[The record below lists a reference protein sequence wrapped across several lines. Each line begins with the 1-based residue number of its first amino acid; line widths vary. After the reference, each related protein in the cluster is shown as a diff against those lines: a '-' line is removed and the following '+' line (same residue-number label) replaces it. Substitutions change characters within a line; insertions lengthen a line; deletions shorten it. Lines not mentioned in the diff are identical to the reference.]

1 MLIEVTDD
9 AVKKL
14 LEKTTANKNIHIGIK
29 GSGCNGFSY
38 DFDFLSSQPDLETQ
52 FEMNYGKFSIWIDYV
67 AVEYLDGM
75 TLDYQKQGI
84 NEGFTFINPN
94 ATAYCGCG
102 ESFTI

>member
-1 MLIEVTDD
+1 
-9 AVKKL
+9 
-14 LEKTTANKNIHIGIK
+14 
-29 GSGCNGFSY
+29 
-38 DFDFLSSQPDLETQ
+38 
-52 FEMNYGKFSIWIDYV
+52 MNYGKFSIWIDYV